1 MSTTVGVGGSIG
13 GVRDETG
20 SLDDRGRHRRKTAMG
35 EAGEER
41 APAPAPRRER
51 LVESWVERAARR
63 HWGRWA
69 DERELAHAI
78 HGTIVGAAVM
88 AAASA
93 HGTFFSVVASVFG
106 VLAIY
111 WLAELYA
118 EILASGVRGAQPT
131 SARVAAACRRGWPM
145 VEAAYVPL
153 VVLVVV
159 HVLTDLLTAV
169 LAALVVST
177 LLLTALGYLASR
189 RSGAT
194 RLVALGWAAGS
205 GGFGVAIIGF
215 KLLLH

>member
-1 MSTTVGVGGSIG
+1 MSTTVGADGSM
-13 GVRDETG
+13 GVVCDETS
-20 SLDDRGRHRRKTAMG
+20 SLDDRGRHKRKTAMG
-35 EAGEER
+35 VPGKEH
-41 APAPAPRRER
+41 APVSAARREW
-51 LVESWVERAARR
+51 LVESWVVRAARR

-93 HGTFFSVVASVFG
+93 HGTFASVVASVFG

-118 EILASGVRGAQPT
+118 EVLASGVRGAQPT

-159 HVLTDLLTAV
+159 HVLADLASAV

-177 LLLTALGYLASR
+177 LLLTALGFLASR

-205 GGFGVAIIGF
+205 GAFGLVIIGF
-215 KLLLH
+215 KLFLH